1 MEGSSQCVKAIIEF
15 LRDMKNLIG
24 WKVTCF
30 RSQDNWMNYQNKL
43 FSLLIQVVSAVKLI
57 RFRCL
62 QVLSDDKGDLTQICH

>member
-1 MEGSSQCVKAIIEF
+1 MKAIIEF
-15 LRDMKNLIG
+15 LRDMKNFIG

-30 RSQDNWMNYQNKL
+30 RSQDNWMDYQNKL

-62 QVLSDDKGDLTQICH
+62 QVLSDDKGNLTQICH